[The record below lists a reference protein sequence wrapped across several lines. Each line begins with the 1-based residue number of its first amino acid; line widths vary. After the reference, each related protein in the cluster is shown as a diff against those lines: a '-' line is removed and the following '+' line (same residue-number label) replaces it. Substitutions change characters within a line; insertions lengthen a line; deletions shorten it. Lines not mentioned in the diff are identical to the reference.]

1 MPAPVVL
8 ILAAGRGERFLTS
21 GGSTHK
27 LAAQLN
33 GKPVLEHVIEA
44 VETANLRGHLVCPEG
59 GTCGMGESISL
70 GVHAT
75 LEAQGW
81 LILPADL
88 PLIQPYSLQ
97 RVAAELEENSVVVPH
112 HQHHSGHPVGF
123 RHEHRAELL
132 ALSGDT
138 GAKEIVRRARQRGE
152 AKDIFLSDQG
162 ITHDIDTL
170 ADLQA
175 AQRLI
180 DLSRV

>member
-8 ILAAGRGERFLTS
+8 ILAAGRGERFLSS
-21 GGSTHK
+21 GGCTHK
-27 LAAQLN
+27 LAALLN
-33 GKPVLEHVIEA
+33 GKSVLEHVIQA
-44 VETANLRGHLVCPEG
+44 VETANLRWYLVCPEG
-59 GTCGMGESISL
+59 GTCGMGKSISL

-75 LEAQGW
+75 LQAPGW

-88 PLIQPYSLQ
+88 PLIQPSSLQ
-97 RVAAELEENSVVVPH
+97 RVAAELEESSIVVPH
-112 HQHHSGHPVGF
+112 YQNYSGHPVGF
-123 RHEHRAELL
+123 RQEHRAELL

-138 GAKEIVRRARQRGE
+138 GAKEIVRRARQREE
-152 AKDIFLSDQG
+152 AKDIFLSDYG

-180 DLSRV
+180 DLSRD

>member
-33 GKPVLEHVIEA
+33 GKSVLEHVLEA
-44 VETANLRGHLVCPEG
+44 VENAKLKWHLVCPEG
-59 GTCGMGESISL
+59 GTRGMGESISL
-70 GVHAT
+70 GIHAT
-75 LEAQGW
+75 PEAPGW

-88 PLIQPYSLQ
+88 PLIQPSSLQ
-97 RVAAELEENSVVVPH
+97 RVAAELEENSIVVPH
-112 HQHHSGHPVGF
+112 YQRNLGHPVGF
-123 RHEHRAELL
+123 WHKYRAELSS
-132 ALSGDT
+132 LSGNM

-152 AKDIFLSDQG
+152 VKDIFLSDYG

-180 DLSRV
+180 DLSHA

>member
-1 MPAPVVL
+1 MPVPIVL

-27 LAAQLN
+27 LAALLN
-33 GKPVLEHVIEA
+33 GKPVLEHVLDA
-44 VETANLRGHLVCPEG
+44 VKTANLRWHLVCPEG
-59 GTCGMGESISL
+59 GTYGMGESIAL
-70 GVHAT
+70 GVEAT
-75 LEAQGW
+75 LQAPGW

-88 PLIQPYSLQ
+88 PLIQPSSLQ
-97 RVAAELEENSVVVPH
+97 RVAAELEENSIVVPH
-112 HQHHSGHPVGF
+112 YQHYLGHPVGF
-123 RHEHRAELL
+123 RHEHRVELL

-152 AKDIFLSDQG
+152 VKDIFLSDYG

-175 AQRLI
+175 AQRLT
-180 DLSRV
+180 DLSRI